1 MLGLALGG
9 WAAGSGPAPAPP
21 RRPPPAWPYRAAA
34 LAPALWALGAHP
46 ALDAAVWGVSLGGAF
61 WFGWREA
68 GARRSCPAVSLPDPW
83 RPSRRNTCRSGL
95 LLRVTGWPGQT
106 ADAWSAPAVV
116 VAAGRQRRGDF
127 PLAPR
132 PGEGILLRG
141 RGDAP
146 PLGALL
152 AACVESG
159 PGGAPAQAGGFD
171 MARFLAG
178 RGLVWEGRVQE
189 PCVVAG
195 MPGAPPAGAA
205 GQGGA
210 PPPPAVAVPA
220 PAADGGRW
228 TTGAAGILAPLRRW
242 LLERLARDWPPREAA
257 LLAGVLLGERDATS
271 RRNQEPFARVGLAH
285 LFAVSGLN
293 VGIVLGLMLFLAA
306 PARPGPTA
314 RLLLA
319 LAALPPYTLLTGA
332 TGSIVRASSFV
343 LLALAAP
350 VLGRRGDS
358 LRAVGLLFWSS
369 VLFLP
374 GSLLDA
380 GSRLSYL
387 AAAGLIV
394 AMRLGR
400 SWRRCPRAAV
410 RWFAL
415 GCAATLGS
423 TWFTLPDTA
432 ASFGW
437 LNLLSP
443 LANLAAVPL
452 FSAIVWVATLALL
465 AAPLCA
471 WAAQAL
477 AADAWL
483 LARALEIGTAL
494 IDRAPSRLG
503 IPALGPGRT
512 AALLGLSLA
521 LGSVLAGRAVRA
533 PRARTAAAVLLA
545 LALLAVLPLGRS
557 APAGRMTAVQF
568 AVEQGDCAA
577 LVFPDRSVV
586 LIDTGPALGAGLA
599 VARSATPWLE
609 REGVRRLA
617 GVILTHAHDDH
628 TAGAEEVARRY
639 RVDRWW
645 LGGRTAPPR
654 GRRRTALVQRP
665 VAGDVL
671 HEAGGWTL
679 VCVHPP
685 ASEPEAGENEN
696 DRSLAVA
703 LRRGRAPVAL
713 WTGDLEQPG
722 EARLL
727 RAGALPPALRLQFWK
742 AGHHGSRTSGG
753 PEFLA
758 SARPALIA
766 VSCGVANRHRH
777 PSHGPFTVGADTV
790 PLLRTD
796 RDGSVHLAWERDGT
810 LAWRCGRGRRGRVPP
825 PSDPP

>member
-1 MLGLALGG
+1 MGLALGA
-9 WAAGSGPAPAPP
+9 WAAGSRAPP
-21 RRPPPAWPYRAAA
+21 PQPCRPPPSWPYRTAA

-46 ALDAAVWGVSLGGAF
+46 ALDAAVWGVSLGGAL
-61 WFGWREA
+61 WYGWRETA
-68 GARRSCPAVSLPDPW
+68 ARRSCPAVDLPDPW

-95 LLRVTGWPGQT
+95 LLRVTGWPGQA
-106 ADAWSAPAVV
+106 ADSWSAPAVV
-116 VAAGRQRRGDF
+116 VAVGRQRRGEF

-141 RGDAP
+141 QGEAP

-152 AACVESG
+152 AAGVESG
-159 PGGAPAQAGGFD
+159 PGGSPAQPGGFD

-178 RGLVWEGRVQE
+178 RGLVWDGRVRE
-189 PCVVAG
+189 TCFVAG
-195 MPGAPPAGAA
+195 ASGRRAGGAGEEGGAPPASPRPIPAEVGA
-205 GQGGA
+205 
-210 PPPPAVAVPA
+210 
-220 PAADGGRW
+220 GGRW
-228 TTGAAGILAPLRRW
+228 TPAAAAALAPVRTW

-257 LLAGVLLGERDATS
+257 LLAGVLLGERDASS

-306 PARPGPTA
+306 PARPGPNA

-343 LLALAAP
+343 LLTLAAP

-358 LRAVGLLFWSS
+358 LRAVGLLFWLS

-400 SWRRCPRAAV
+400 SWRQCPHAAA

-465 AAPLCA
+465 AAPLCG
-471 WAAQAL
+471 WVAQAL

-494 IDRAPSRLG
+494 IDRAPARLG
-503 IPALGPGRT
+503 IPALGPGRA

-521 LGSVLAGRAVRA
+521 LGLALAGRGPLP
-533 PRARTAAAVLLA
+533 PRGRRAAAVLLS
-545 LALLAVLPLGRS
+545 LALLAVLPLGRA

-599 VARSATPWLE
+599 VTRSAVPWLE

-617 GVILTHAHDDH
+617 GVVLTHAHDDH
-628 TAGAEEVARRY
+628 TAGASEVARRY

-645 LGGRTAPPR
+645 LGGRTAAPPGLPAAAR
-654 GRRRTALVQRP
+654 VERP

-671 HEAGGWTL
+671 HEAGGWSL

-685 ASEPEAGENEN
+685 ADAPEAGENEN
-696 DRSLAVA
+696 DRSLAVV
-703 LRRGRAPVAL
+703 LRRGAAPAAL
-713 WTGDLEQPG
+713 WTGDLERSG
-722 EARLL
+722 EGRLL
-727 RAGALPPALRLQFWK
+727 AAGALPPGLRLQFWK

-753 PEFLA
+753 PELLA
-758 SARPALIA
+758 GARPALIVA
-766 VSCGVANRHRH
+766 SCGVANRHRH

-810 LAWRCGRGRRGRVPP
+810 LAWRCGRGRHGRVPLPAGP
-825 PSDPP
+825 P